1 MDRVKEQ
8 ISQHGVRVR
17 EINEQDKE
25 LEREIKDRQAQRER
39 LAIERDKELY
49 AIRSLE
55 MALEEDDRKK
65 SWSEW
70 NRNKR
75 PGDPL
80 SVTVLMEQILE
91 KHQTGLKLE
100 ALMTELEKLGF
111 QTNSKKPT
119 AILTST
125 LHRHRPNLFT
135 RLKDGR
141 WCLTKYAPAPLQ
153 NVVQFKSR

>member
-8 ISQHGVRVR
+8 INQHGVRVR
-17 EINEQDKE
+17 EIDEQDKE
-25 LEREIKDRQAQRER
+25 LEREIKEREVQRKH
-39 LAIERDKELY
+39 LAIERDKEVY

-55 MALEEDDRKK
+55 MALEESDRSK
-65 SWSEW
+65 SWSQW

-80 SVTVLMEQILE
+80 SIPVLLETVLE
-91 KHQTGLKLE
+91 KNREGLKPPSL
-100 ALMTELEKLGF
+100 LVELGKIGF
-111 QTNSKKPT
+111 QTNAKKPI
-119 AILTST
+119 ANLLSV
-125 LHRHRPNLFT
+125 LHRHKPEQFT

-153 NVVQFKSR
+153 NVVQFKAG